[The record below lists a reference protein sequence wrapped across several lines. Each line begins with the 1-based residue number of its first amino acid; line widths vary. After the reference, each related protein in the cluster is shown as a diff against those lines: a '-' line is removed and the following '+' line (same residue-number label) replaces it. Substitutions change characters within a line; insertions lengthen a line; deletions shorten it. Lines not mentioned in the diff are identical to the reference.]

1 MDHEITNRPSFATV
15 EVTLDAGEQVRAEAG
30 AMVSY
35 GDGIEMETNATGG
48 FLKSL
53 RRGLFGGESF
63 FQNTFTAADAGSRT
77 VRFAPPLPGDVVHH
91 ELDGETVYVQSGS
104 YIASDPGLELDIEF
118 GGARTFFGSE
128 GLFLLRIQGTG
139 SLFMSSYGAIEAVD
153 LSPDET
159 YTIDTGHIVAFEE
172 GTDFTV
178 RRVGG
183 LKSTLLS
190 GEGLVAEFSGEGRVW
205 LQTRSPDSF
214 LAWLIPK
221 LPVRSAPQGPHQ

>member
-1 MDHEITNRPSFATV
+1 MDYEIAHRPSFATV

-30 AMVSY
+30 AMISH
-35 GDGIEMETNATGG
+35 GDGVEMETNATGG

-53 RRGLFGGESF
+53 RRGLFGRESF
-63 FQNTFTAADAGSRT
+63 FQNTFTAPESGSGT
-77 VRFAPPLPGDVVHH
+77 VTFAPPLPGDVVHH
-91 ELDGETVYVQSGS
+91 ELDGDTVYVQSGS
-104 YIASDPGLELDIEF
+104 YIASDPALELDTEF

-128 GLFLLRIQGTG
+128 GLFLLRIEGAG
-139 SLFMSSYGAIEAVD
+139 PLFVSSYGAIEERE
-153 LSPDET
+153 LSAGET
-159 YTIDTGHIVAFEE
+159 YTVDTGHIVAFED
-172 GTDFTV
+172 GIDFTV

-205 LQTRSPDSF
+205 IQTRSQDAF

-221 LPVRSAPQGPHQ
+221 IPTQAPQGPNP

>member
-1 MDHEITNRPSFATV
+1 MDREITNRPSFAMA
-15 EVTLDAGEQVRAEAG
+15 EVTLEADEEVRAEAG
-30 AMVSY
+30 AMVSHSA
-35 GDGIEMETNATGG
+35 GVRMQTNATGG

-63 FQNTFTAADAGSRT
+63 FQNTFTAAEPGT
-77 VRFAPPLPGDVVHH
+77 VTFAPPLPGDVVHH
-91 ELDGETVYVQSGS
+91 RLDDETVYVQSGS
-104 YIASDPGLELDIEF
+104 YIASESALDLDTEF

-128 GLFLLRIQGTG
+128 GLFLLRIEGTG
-139 SLFMSSYGAIEAVD
+139 SLFMSSYGAIEEIE
-153 LSPDET
+153 LSPGET
-159 YTIDTGHIVAFEE
+159 YTIDTGHIVAFED
-172 GTDFTV
+172 TADFTV

-205 LQTRSPDSF
+205 LQTRSQDSL

-221 LPVRSAPQGPHQ
+221 LPRQAPQGSPP